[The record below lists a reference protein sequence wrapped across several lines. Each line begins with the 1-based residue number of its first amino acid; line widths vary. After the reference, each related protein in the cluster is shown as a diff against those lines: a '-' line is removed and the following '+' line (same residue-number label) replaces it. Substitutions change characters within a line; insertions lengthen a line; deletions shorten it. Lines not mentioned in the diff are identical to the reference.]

1 MKPLSFLI
9 VLILSLLFLVA
20 LSTRMPAQST
30 DFFDDISRMSNIAEV
45 QAYKQNFRLK
55 PSHNDTLNLGVVQS
69 NWVVHKGKR
78 IQEIYLLTLSRDG
91 QIFYREIYKS
101 ILNIDAGEW
110 KSEQLHVSV
119 DSTLLKN
126 TLDNEMKINL
136 DHLIRL
142 PNRSTFG
149 YACGG
154 SAKMP
159 QEGLT
164 MLDLV
169 DKLDSLQL
177 EQWMKS
183 INPIKQAY
191 AYLGFGLLE
200 NKNSF
205 RIPAHIRALMTD
217 MEKTKMRIYS
227 CSGCTIWTYVPIN
240 QLLAERAYHS
250 LTEKK

>member
-1 MKPLSFLI
+1 MKSFH
-9 VLILSLLFLVA
+9 SLLFVVA
-20 LSTRMPAQST
+20 LSTRMLAQST
-30 DFFDDISRMSNIAEV
+30 DFFDDISRMSDVAEV
-45 QAYKQNFRLK
+45 QAYKKNFRVI
-55 PSHNDTLNLGVVQS
+55 PSHSDTLNLGVVQS
-69 NWVVHKGKR
+69 NWVVYKGKSLKG
-78 IQEIYLLTLSRDG
+78 IYLLTLSRDG

-101 ILNIDAGEW
+101 ILTIDAGEW
-110 KSEQLHVSV
+110 KSEQLYVSV

-126 TLDNEMKINL
+126 TLDNKMEFNPV
-136 DHLIRL
+136 HLIRL

-159 QEGLT
+159 LEGLT

-177 EQWMKS
+177 KQWMKS

-191 AYLGFGLLE
+191 AYVGFGLLE
-200 NKNSF
+200 SKKSF

-217 MEKTKMRIYS
+217 MKKNKMRIYS
-227 CSGCTIWTYVPIN
+227 CSGCTVWTYVPIN
-240 QLLAERAYHS
+240 QLLAERTYH
-250 LTEKK
+250 LQTEKK